1 MLVSYLMSVTSGTI
15 KIAIRVEKSLN
26 RLRRLVPLIREKI
39 GLCFIKRSREGW
51 STTDAVVV
59 VTYIT
64 RQIFNCIF
72 SIVKER
78 QGVPYGLYQSHTQP
92 LSSCSFAFDRS
103 ESVPTNGNIAD
114 DAASYQSLLRDN
126 KAKLWKKNLVRSI
139 AFHMRL
145 TPRRCA
151 LH

>member
-92 LSSCSFAFDRS
+92 LSSCSFAFDQRACRRMATLQTMQP
-103 ESVPTNGNIAD
+103 VTNHSCGTIKRNFG
-114 DAASYQSLLRDN
+114 
-126 KAKLWKKNLVRSI
+126 KKISWEVSRFI
-139 AFHMRL
+139 
-145 TPRRCA
+145 CV
-151 LH
+151 